1 MQDKDTER
9 VVVTIHKTFRRFSAL
24 NIPQNHQSVNRFFVI
39 LFKKGVI
46 IYNLALFSFVGKDKN
61 AKAADKKGLGC
72 LHKKLCNTPKALF
85 VTLF

>member
-1 MQDKDTER
+1 MQDNDAER

-61 AKAADKKGLGC
+61 AKVSSKKGLGC
-72 LHKKLCNTPKALF
+72 LHKKLCNTPKTPHIILF
-85 VTLF
+85 